1 METAIID
8 YGMGNLLSVQRAFE
22 KCGSD
27 AVIIDN
33 PLELRDAERIVLP
46 GVGAF
51 PDAMDNLRKNGWI
64 EELNRAVLEKET
76 PILGICLGM
85 QLLADK
91 GYEVRECDGLGYI
104 PGEIIRFTQTQ
115 EKERIPHVGW
125 NEILKREDS
134 PLFDGIADG
143 TNYYFVHSYHFR
155 VANEE
160 NIATVTPYCGEFV
173 SSVIKDNIVG
183 TQFHPEKSQKAGF
196 KLIKNF
202 LSM

>member
-1 METAIID
+1 METVIID

-33 PLELRDAERIVLP
+33 PLDLREAEHIVLP

-51 PDAMDNLRKNGWI
+51 PDAMNNLRDGGWI

-85 QLLADK
+85 QLLAER
-91 GYEVRECDGLGYI
+91 GYEVCECEGLGYI
-104 PGEIIRFTQTQ
+104 PGEIVRFEQTQ
-115 EKERIPHVGW
+115 AKERIP
-125 NEILKREDS
+125 
-134 PLFDGIADG
+134 PLFDGIEDG
-143 TNYYFVHSYHFR
+143 TNYYFVHSYHFKVR
-155 VANEE
+155 DEE
-160 NIATVTPYCGEFV
+160 NIAAVTPYCGEFV
-173 SSVIKDNIVG
+173 SAVAKDHIVG

-196 KLIKNF
+196 RLIKNF
-202 LSM
+202 LAM

>member
-22 KCGSD
+22 KCDSD

-33 PLELRDAERIVLP
+33 PLELREAERIVLP

-51 PDAMDNLRKNGWI
+51 PDAMDNLRKNGWV

-104 PGEIIRFTQTQ
+104 PGEIVRFTQTQ

-143 TNYYFVHSYHFR
+143 TNYYFVHSYHFQ

-173 SSVIKDNIVG
+173 SSVVKDNIVG

>member
-33 PLELRDAERIVLP
+33 PLELRDAEHIVLP

-76 PILGICLGM
+76 PLIYAEPLSLSFWLVQYMDLPIFPHCLT
-85 QLLADK
+85 
-91 GYEVRECDGLGYI
+91 C
-104 PGEIIRFTQTQ
+104 
-115 EKERIPHVGW
+115 
-125 NEILKREDS
+125 
-134 PLFDGIADG
+134 
-143 TNYYFVHSYHFR
+143 
-155 VANEE
+155 
-160 NIATVTPYCGEFV
+160 
-173 SSVIKDNIVG
+173 
-183 TQFHPEKSQKAGF
+183 
-196 KLIKNF
+196 
-202 LSM
+202 

>member
-27 AVIIDN
+27 AVIIGN
-33 PLELRDAERIVLP
+33 PLELRDADRIVLP

-104 PGEIIRFTQTQ
+104 PGEIVRFTQTQ

-155 VANEE
+155 VANEK
-160 NIATVTPYCGEFV
+160 NIATVTPYCREFV

>member
-1 METAIID
+1 METVIID

-33 PLELRDAERIVLP
+33 PLELRNAEHIVLP

-51 PDAMDNLRKNGWI
+51 PDAMDNLIKDGWI

-85 QLLADK
+85 QLLAER
-91 GYEVRECDGLGYI
+91 GYEVRECAGLGYVS
-104 PGEIIRFTQTQ
+104 GEIVLFEQTGAQ
-115 EKERIPHVGW
+115 ERIPHVGW
-125 NEILKREDS
+125 NEIEKRCDI
-134 PLFDGIADG
+134 PLFAGVADG

-155 VANEE
+155 VRNEE
-160 NIATVTPYCGEFV
+160 NIAAVTPYCGEFV
-173 SSVIKDNIVG
+173 SVVVKDNIVG

-202 LSM
+202 LKM

>member
-196 KLIKNF
+196 KLSKNF

>member
-1 METAIID
+1 METVIID

-33 PLELRDAERIVLP
+33 PLDLREAEHIVLP

-51 PDAMDNLRKNGWI
+51 PDAMNNLRDGGWI

-85 QLLADK
+85 QLLAER
-91 GYEVRECDGLGYI
+91 GYEVCECGGLGYI
-104 PGEIIRFTQTQ
+104 PGEIVRFEQTQ
-115 EKERIPHVGW
+115 AKERIPHVGW
-125 NEILKREDS
+125 NDIEKRVET
-134 PLFDGIADG
+134 PLFDGIEDG
-143 TNYYFVHSYHFR
+143 TN
-155 VANEE
+155 
-160 NIATVTPYCGEFV
+160 CGEFV
-173 SSVIKDNIVG
+173 SAVAKDHIVG

-196 KLIKNF
+196 RLIKNF
-202 LSM
+202 LAM

>member
-76 PILGICLGM
+76 SILGICLGM

>member
-104 PGEIIRFTQTQ
+104 PGEIMRFTQTQ

>member
-196 KLIKNF
+196 KLMKNF

>member
-1 METAIID
+1 METVIID

-33 PLELRDAERIVLP
+33 PLELRNAEHIVLP

-51 PDAMDNLRKNGWI
+51 PDAMDNLIKDGWI

-85 QLLADK
+85 QLLAER
-91 GYEVRECDGLGYI
+91 GYEVRECAGLGYV
-104 PGEIIRFTQTQ
+104 PGEIVLFEQTGAQ
-115 EKERIPHVGW
+115 ERIPHVGW
-125 NEILKREDS
+125 NEIEKRCDI
-134 PLFDGIADG
+134 PLFAGVADG

-155 VANEE
+155 VRNEE
-160 NIATVTPYCGEFV
+160 NIAAVTPYCGEFV
-173 SSVIKDNIVG
+173 SVVVKDNIVG

-202 LSM
+202 LKM

>member
-104 PGEIIRFTQTQ
+104 PGEIVRFTQTQ

>member
-125 NEILKREDS
+125 NEILKREES

-155 VANEE
+155 VTNEK

>member
-22 KCGSD
+22 KCGSN

-33 PLELRDAERIVLP
+33 PLELREAEHIVLP

-51 PDAMDNLRKNGWI
+51 PDAMENLKKNGWT
-64 EELNRAVLEKET
+64 EELERAVIEKEI
-76 PILGICLGM
+76 PLLGICLGM

-91 GYEVRECDGLGYI
+91 SYEVRECQGLGYI
-104 PGEIIRFTQTQ
+104 PGEIIRFVPETGN
-115 EKERIPHVGW
+115 ERIPHVGW
-125 NEILKREDS
+125 NDIIKKQEQPIL
-134 PLFDGIADG
+134 DGKEDG
-143 TNYYFVHSYHFR
+143 TNFYFVHSYHFNAKR
-155 VANEE
+155 PE
-160 NIATVTPYCGEFV
+160 NVVTVTPYCGEFV
-173 SSVIKDNIVG
+173 SVVIRDNIVG

-202 LSM
+202 LKM

>member
-1 METAIID
+1 METVIID

-33 PLELRDAERIVLP
+33 PLELREAEHIVLP

-51 PDAMDNLRKNGWI
+51 PDAMENLEKNGWI
-64 EELNRAVLEKET
+64 EELNRAVLEKKT

-85 QLLADK
+85 QLLAER
-91 GYEVRECDGLGYI
+91 GYEVRECRGLGYI
-104 PGEIIRFTQTQ
+104 PGEIVRFNQTV
-115 EKERIPHVGW
+115 ERERIPHVGW
-125 NEILKREDS
+125 NEIIKREHS
-134 PLFDGIADG
+134 PLFEGVPDG
-143 TNYYFVHSYHFR
+143 TNYYFVHSYYFQ
-155 VANEE
+155 VGNEE
-160 NIATVTPYCGEFV
+160 NIAAVTPYCGEFV
-173 SSVIKDNIVG
+173 SSVVKDNIVG

-202 LSM
+202 LNM

>member
-51 PDAMDNLRKNGWI
+51 LDAMDNLRKNGWV

-76 PILGICLGM
+76 PLLGICLGM

-104 PGEIIRFTQTQ
+104 PGEIVRFTQTQ

-143 TNYYFVHSYHFR
+143 TNYYFVHSYHFQ

-173 SSVIKDNIVG
+173 SSVVKDNIVG

>member
-64 EELNRAVLEKET
+64 EELNRAYRS
-76 PILGICLGM
+76 
-85 QLLADK
+85 DK
-91 GYEVRECDGLGYI
+91 RAG
-104 PGEIIRFTQTQ
+104 
-115 EKERIPHVGW
+115 K
-125 NEILKREDS
+125 
-134 PLFDGIADG
+134 
-143 TNYYFVHSYHFR
+143 
-155 VANEE
+155 
-160 NIATVTPYCGEFV
+160 
-173 SSVIKDNIVG
+173 
-183 TQFHPEKSQKAGF
+183 EKSAYGYLPWNAAPCGQG
-196 KLIKNF
+196 L
-202 LSM
+202 

>member
-64 EELNRAVLEKET
+64 EELNWAVLEKET

>member
-1 METAIID
+1 METVIID

-27 AVIIDN
+27 AVISDN
-33 PLELRDAERIVLP
+33 PLELRDAEHIVLP

-51 PDAMDNLRKNGWI
+51 PDAMNNLMKGGWV
-64 EELNRAVLEKET
+64 EELNRAVLEKEI

-85 QLLADK
+85 QLLAEK
-91 GYEVRECDGLGYI
+91 GYEVHECKGLGYI
-104 PGEIIRFTQTQ
+104 PGEIVLFEQTD

-125 NEILKREDS
+125 NEIQKCIET

-143 TNYYFVHSYHFR
+143 TNYYFVHSYHFKPR
-155 VANEE
+155 NVE
-160 NIATVTPYCGEFV
+160 NIATKTPYCGEFV

-202 LSM
+202 LAM

>member
-202 LSM
+202 LSI

>member
-1 METAIID
+1 METVIID

-22 KCGSD
+22 KCGSE

-33 PLELRDAERIVLP
+33 PLDLRDAEHIVLP

-51 PDAMDNLRKNGWI
+51 PDAMNNLKKGGWV
-64 EELNRAVLEKET
+64 EELNRAVLEKEI
-76 PILGICLGM
+76 PMLGICLGM
-85 QLLADK
+85 QLLAET
-91 GYEVRECDGLGYI
+91 GYEVQECAGLGYI
-104 PGEIIRFTQTQ
+104 PGEIVLFEQTD

-125 NEILKREDS
+125 NEIEKCGET
-134 PLFDGIADG
+134 PLFSGIADG
-143 TNYYFVHSYHFR
+143 TNYYFVHSYYFR
-155 VANEE
+155 AKNANHVA
-160 NIATVTPYCGEFV
+160 AWTPYCGGFA

-202 LSM
+202 LAM

>member
-33 PLELRDAERIVLP
+33 PLELRDADRIVLP

>member
-22 KCGSD
+22 KCDSD

-33 PLELRDAERIVLP
+33 PLELREAERIVLP

-51 PDAMDNLRKNGWI
+51 PDAMDNLRKNGWV

-104 PGEIIRFTQTQ
+104 PGEIVRFTQTQ

-143 TNYYFVHSYHFR
+143 TNYYFVHSYHFQ

-160 NIATVTPYCGEFV
+160 NSATVTPYCGEFV
-173 SSVIKDNIVG
+173 SSVVKDNIVG

>member
-27 AVIIDN
+27 AVIIGN
-33 PLELRDAERIVLP
+33 PLELRDADRIVLP

-104 PGEIIRFTQTQ
+104 PGEIVRFTQTQ

-155 VANEE
+155 VENEK